1 MQLSRRLAYR
11 LKMANYWFIA
21 QWARLAFTIL
31 RKLPADR
38 ALAFADRFAR
48 RVGPWFGRHRVALA
62 NLRAAYPEKTEQEIE
77 RIASD
82 MWGNMGRLAAEYIF
96 LDKLL
101 DYDPQSSVAGRVEV
115 TGHATFDRIAS
126 EDRAHI
132 LFTAHLGNFEL
143 LPIGSRQYGLKLTSM
158 FRPPNNPYI
167 AEYIARTRKATMGEL
182 LPSRTG
188 AAITLARLL
197 DEGQNV
203 GMLVDQKFS
212 NGIRTTFFGR
222 VCETSPLLPR
232 LVRRFDCD
240 VYPAY
245 SVRLP
250 GNRFRIVLEDKL
262 ELPRDAEGLVDAARM
277 AQLLNDTVERWIRQ
291 DPGQWMWFHKR
302 WNLGTGRRRPGSQK
316 PGVQKPGARKK
327 PA

>member
-1 MQLSRRLAYR
+1 MRLNTRLAYR
-11 LKMANYWFIA
+11 LKMANYWLIA
-21 QWARLAFTIL
+21 QGARLMLLSL

-48 RVGPWFGRHRVALA
+48 RWGPWFGRHRVALA
-62 NLRAAYPEKTEQEIE
+62 NLRAAFPEKGEAEIGQ
-77 RIASD
+77 IASD
-82 MWGNMGRLAAEYIF
+82 MWGNMGRLAAEYVF
-96 LDKLL
+96 LDRLI
-101 DYDPQSSVAGRVEV
+101 DYDPESEVAGRVEIS
-115 TGHATFDRIAS
+115 GRDIFDRIAA

-132 LFTAHLGNFEL
+132 MFTGHLGNFEL
-143 LPIGSRQYGLKLTSM
+143 LPICGRQFGLRLTSM

-167 AEYIARTRKATMGEL
+167 AEYISRTRQATMGEL
-182 LPSRTG
+182 LPSRAG

-203 GMLVDQKFS
+203 GVLVDQKFS

-232 LVRRFDCD
+232 LARRFDCD

-245 SVRLP
+245 SIRLP
-250 GNRFRIVLEDKL
+250 DNRYRLVLEEKL
-262 ELPRDAEGLVDAARM
+262 ELPRDAEGLVDVERT

-302 WNLGTGRRRPGSQK
+302 WNLGTGRHRPGAQK
-316 PGVQKPGARKK
+316 KK
-327 PA
+327 SA

>member
-1 MQLSRRLAYR
+1 MRLKTRLAYR

-21 QWARLAFTIL
+21 QWARLAFTAL
-31 RKLPADR
+31 RILPADR

-48 RVGPWFGRHRVALA
+48 RWGPWFGRHRVAVA
-62 NLRAAYPEKTEQEIE
+62 NLRAAYPEKTDREIE
-77 RIASD
+77 QIASD

-101 DYDPQSSVAGRVEV
+101 DYDPESNVAGRVEIS
-115 TGHATFDRIAS
+115 GRETFDRIAG
-126 EDRAHI
+126 ENRPHI
-132 LFTAHLGNFEL
+132 LFTGHLGNFEL
-143 LPIGSRQYGLKLTSM
+143 LPILGRQFGLKFTSM

-167 AEYIARTRKATMGEL
+167 AEYISRTRQATMGEL
-182 LPSRTG
+182 LPSRAG

-203 GMLVDQKFS
+203 GVLVDQKFS

-232 LVRRFDCD
+232 LARRFDCD

-245 SVRLP
+245 SIRLP
-250 GNRFRIVLEDKL
+250 DNRYRLVLEEKL
-262 ELPRDAEGLVDAARM
+262 ELPRDAEGLVDVERT

-302 WNLGTGRRRPGSQK
+302 WNLGTGRHRPGAQK
-316 PGVQKPGARKK
+316 KK
-327 PA
+327 SA

>member
-1 MQLSRRLAYR
+1 MPLKARLAQR
-11 LKMANYWFIA
+11 LKMANYWVIA
-21 QWARLAFTIL
+21 QGARLAFWLL
-31 RKLPADR
+31 RMLPADR

-48 RVGPWFGRHRVALA
+48 RWGPWFGRHRVAVG
-62 NLRAAYPEKTEQEIE
+62 NLRAAFPEKSEAEIE
-77 RIASD
+77 KIASD
-82 MWGNMGRLAAEYIF
+82 MWGNMGRLAAEYVF

-101 DYDPQSSVAGRVEV
+101 DYDPESDLVGRVEI
-115 TGHATFDRIAS
+115 GGRETFDRIAS
-126 EDRAHI
+126 EDRPHI
-132 LFTAHLGNFEL
+132 LFTGHLGNFEL
-143 LPIGSRQYGLKLTSM
+143 LPICGRQFGLKLTSM

-182 LPSRTG
+182 LPSRAG
-188 AAITLARLL
+188 AAIALARLI

-232 LVRRFDCD
+232 LARRFDCD

-245 SVRLP
+245 SIRLP
-250 GNRFRIVLEDKL
+250 GNRFRLVLEEKL
-262 ELPRDAEGLVDAARM
+262 DLPRDADGLVDVERT
-277 AQLLNDTVERWIRQ
+277 AQMLNDTVERWIRQ

-302 WNLGTGRRRPGSQK
+302 WSLGTGRRRA
-316 PGVQKPGARKK
+316 GAAAQR
-327 PA
+327 P